1 MLCADFRLPRYPNT
15 ISPDEIV
22 TIVCYND
29 PSEPDQREYI
39 KFNCSSLL
47 QSPTLAQVIH
57 SDSYLRGGQMIF
69 EFREDPPACFKIVK
83 RYFRDGPYCF
93 TASILK
99 NYLRRRFTGISLF
112 MVLVRL
118 HLLATKLA
126 LLGLMGITYAC
137 LQEAGALTKPDHC
150 LDMASLIFRTKSDFA
165 AVIQDWCMRQIR
177 EHFVPLYF
185 RREWNELIPRL
196 NDGFQARWSELVGA
210 DRTILAAIEE
220 EDENEAIE
228 EQVDQVEQSHQT
240 SVVPGIV
247 NPPRRTSNDDI
258 LDQVLNESMAD
269 PVNEDQRDVE
279 LQTPKDGNV
288 VDGAKVKY
296 IKIKTSRKGR
306 PWSRIRLPAPQTES
320 AKARQIIGVD
330 AGKKSWANY
339 KSTE

>member
-1 MLCADFRLPRYPNT
+1 MLCADFRSPRYPNT

-22 TIVCYND
+22 TIKCYND
-29 PSEPDQREYI
+29 PSEPDQPEYI

-83 RYFRDGPYCF
+83 RYFRDGPYSF
-93 TASILK
+93 TASILGV
-99 NYLRRRFTGISLF
+99 YLRRRFTGLSLF
-112 MVLVRL
+112 IVLVRL

-126 LLGLMGITYAC
+126 LLGLMGITYEC
-137 LQEAGALTKPDHC
+137 LQEAGALAKPGHC
-150 LDMASLIFRTKSDFA
+150 LDMASLIFRTNSDFA

-185 RREWNELIPRL
+185 KREWNELIPRL
-196 NDGFQARWSELVGA
+196 NEGFQARWSELVRA

-220 EDENEAIE
+220 EDDDEAMEEN
-228 EQVDQVEQSHQT
+228 VDQVEQSHQT

-247 NPPRRTSNDDI
+247 NPPRRNSIDEI
-258 LDQVLNESMAD
+258 LDQVRNESMAD
-269 PVNEDQRDVE
+269 PDGEDRKDVE
-279 LQTPKDGNV
+279 LQTAKDGNV
-288 VDGAKVKY
+288 VDGAKVKQ
-296 IKIKTSRKGR
+296 IKIRTSRKGR
-306 PWSRIRLPAPQTES
+306 PWSKIRLPAPQTES

-330 AGKKSWANY
+330 KGKKGWATY
-339 KSTE
+339 RSTE